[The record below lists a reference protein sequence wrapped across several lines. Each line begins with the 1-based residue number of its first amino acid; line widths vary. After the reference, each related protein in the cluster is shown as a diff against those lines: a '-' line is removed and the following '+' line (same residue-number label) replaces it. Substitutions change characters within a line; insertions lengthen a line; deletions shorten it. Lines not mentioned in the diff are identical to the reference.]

1 MCSALDPSHRCEPL
15 VILSCNLLLFNCIR
29 FEVVLKVLSS
39 YRDLCDKLSRKVR
52 GDLAINTLQDFDI
65 SLNKVYNLWICL
77 TRLLELLSGQR
88 LFRSLRLGLSLLSW
102 LIDVSAS
109 LAYLRWLLR
118 LWLSVLK
125 MIEDLV
131 HIIFE
136 TITVLIASGSI
147 QAKKIVKFFLVY
159 LSRIIFIA

>member
-1 MCSALDPSHRCEPL
+1 MCSALDPSHRSEPL